1 MAMERKY
8 LIPKK
13 HWAKGLIMAAIVW
26 GIQPGVGLAPG
37 NGGVARARPE
47 AAAAEMS
54 MNSSGA
60 PAQAPAEQ
68 PAVQAIEPARSF
80 AGKRDPFKLP
90 PAPREA
96 KEEGFRGPLPPGKR
110 GLVIGQLKLKGIVHE
125 LADQTMIAVVTNQA
139 NRAYF
144 LRVHDEVYNGVV
156 REITA
161 NSIRFKENRL
171 GNNGRL
177 ESREIVLKLG
187 SPSGEG
193 R

>member
-1 MAMERKY
+1 MERKY

-26 GIQPGVGLAPG
+26 GIQPGVGLAPE
-37 NGGVARARPE
+37 NGGMPRALPE
-47 AAAAEMS
+47 AAAEVSMS
-54 MNSSGA
+54 GSGA

-68 PAVQAIEPARSF
+68 PAVQAIEARSF
-80 AGKRDPFKLP
+80 SGKRDPFKLP

-161 NSIRFKENRL
+161 NSIRFKENQL

-177 ESREIVLKLG
+177 ETREIVLKLG